1 MKIFWGWRIVA
12 AGCTI
17 QFLISW
23 LMFQAF
29 GAYFAV
35 LAEEF
40 GWSKTALSAAA
51 ALQPMEAALLG
62 PVLGWILDRF
72 GPAGMIRSGIL
83 GFGAGFF
90 ILSQIETLPGFYLA
104 FVVIALGTCLCGYFP
119 LNVAVIHWFERRRA
133 RALSML
139 SLGFAAGGV
148 FVPVVAWSMQNFGWR
163 ATALA
168 SGMIAILAG
177 WPLSSVFKWRRPED
191 RGETVD
197 GLPPAPAAGG
207 REEAAAQRD
216 YTARDALRTRAFW
229 LLSLGHCFSLLVV
242 YAVMVHAITHM
253 KETLGYSLAEASL
266 VITLTTV
273 AQVGGVMVG
282 WAIGDRFE
290 KRYIATACMM
300 MHSVGLL
307 MLTYATGAAM
317 LVGFAVLH
325 GVAWGLRVPIM
336 QAMRA
341 DYFGRRAIG
350 MILGLASLVIVV
362 GQIGGPMVAAAL
374 ADWSGN
380 YRTGFTFL
388 AVLAALGSVF
398 FMLAKRPR

>member
-177 WPLSSVFKWRRPED
+177 WPLSSVFKWRRPEE